1 MNFEIL
7 EFQPIIDKIAKQF
20 ETKARDKHLE
30 IAVSHQ
36 EKEPILINVDIHY
49 FTQIIE
55 NLISNAI
62 KFSPQG
68 MSIKINSSNDGKY
81 SRICVIDEGPGI
93 SFEDQH
99 KLFGKYQRLT
109 ARPTA
114 GESST
119 GLGLSIVKRFTEA
132 LNGKVW
138 CESELGQGATFIVEL
153 PNVKS

>member
-55 NLISNAI
+55 NLNYP
-62 KFSPQG
+62 KPY
-68 MSIKINSSNDGKY
+68 N
-81 SRICVIDEGPGI
+81 
-93 SFEDQH
+93 
-99 KLFGKYQRLT
+99 
-109 ARPTA
+109 
-114 GESST
+114 
-119 GLGLSIVKRFTEA
+119 
-132 LNGKVW
+132 
-138 CESELGQGATFIVEL
+138 
-153 PNVKS
+153 